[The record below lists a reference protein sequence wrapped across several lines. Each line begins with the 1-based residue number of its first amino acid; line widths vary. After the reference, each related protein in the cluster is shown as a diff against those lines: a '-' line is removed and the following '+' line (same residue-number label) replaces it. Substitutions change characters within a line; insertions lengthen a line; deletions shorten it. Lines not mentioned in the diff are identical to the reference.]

1 MVNLINNREEFFDKY
16 RIKEEEFEDTGL
28 DWSTLKE
35 IYDDYL
41 ESFNL
46 LKSTGETI
54 ANILRTHQL
63 AHSVRMR
70 IKDPEHLI
78 EKLIRKK
85 IEKKDDFTFSI
96 NDYKE
101 KITDLIGLRVLHLSK
116 GDAFYIDTFIKKNW
130 ILHEPVTIN
139 YREGDFNKED
149 ISAIEEQEDIRLKE
163 HPAGYRSWHYLIETN
178 VTKERYIAEIQV
190 RTIFEE
196 GWSEIDHWLRYPY
209 YLDNEILNN
218 QLMVLNRLAGSADE
232 MVNSILETREQLDK
246 LIKENEKSKEE
257 IFQLR
262 KKIQEMDAEQEEKD
276 SLIES
281 LDKIEDKTVSVS
293 NSGLK
298 NKYAPYISPMPSS
311 IASMVS
317 RYQNQVPSSIASMM
331 SRYQNQ
337 VPSSIASMMSRY
349 QNQVPSSIASMMS
362 QYQNQVP
369 SSIAS
374 MMSRYQNQI
383 PSSISTM
390 VRGEQNPVAGTIV
403 NDTKLST
410 NSNNLSNENDQ
421 KVKEVE

>member
-1 MVNLINNREEFFDKY
+1 MVNLIDNREKFLKKY

-41 ESFNL
+41 GSFNL

-54 ANILRTHQL
+54 AGILRTHPNV
-63 AHSVRMR
+63 HSVRMR

-78 EKLIRKK
+78 EKLIRKSK
-85 IEKKDDFTFSI
+85 NKEFSFNI

-116 GDAFYIDTFIKKNW
+116 GDAYLIDPFIKKNW
-130 ILHEPVTIN
+130 DLHEPVTIY
-139 YREGDFNKED
+139 YRKGDFSKED
-149 ISAIEEQEDIRLKE
+149 IATEELEDIQNFVLKE

-178 VTKERYIAEIQV
+178 LTKERYIAEIQV

-209 YLDNEILNN
+209 NLDDEILNN

-232 MVNSILETREQLDK
+232 MVNSIIETVEQLNK
-246 LIKENEKSKEE
+246 LSEENEKSKNE

-262 KKIQEMDAEQEEKD
+262 KKIQEMDVEQKEKD

-293 NSGLK
+293 SSGSM
-298 NKYAPYISPMPSS
+298 NKCAPYISPTPSS

-317 RYQNQVPSSIASMM
+317 RYQNQVPSSIASMV

-337 VPSSIASMMSRY
+337 VPSSIASMVSRY
-349 QNQVPSSIASMMS
+349 QNQVPSSIA
-362 QYQNQVP
+362 
-369 SSIAS
+369 
-374 MMSRYQNQI
+374 
-383 PSSISTM
+383 TM
-390 VRGEQNPVAGTIV
+390 VRGLHNPVAGTII
-403 NDTKLST
+403 NDTKLSSDP
-410 NSNNLSNENDQ
+410 NKLSNENETNQ
-421 KVKEVE
+421 KVKEEE